1 MDLSKLTIE
10 RVHEGLKNKEFS
22 CKELT
27 EAHLEQAKKENE
39 KYNFMVTITEE
50 EALEQAEKVD
60 KKIAQ
65 GEELG
70 ILEGVPYCLKD
81 IFCTKGVKTT
91 FSANITKEFVP
102 PYDATVVKMLKDE
115 GAVLIGKTNMDE
127 FACGAS
133 TEYSIHGASKNP
145 VNPEYVTGGSSGG
158 SAAAVAT
165 NSCVFAL
172 GTDTGGSIRQPASF
186 CGIVGLKNTY
196 GRVSRSGVNSMASS
210 LDTIGPF
217 TRNCKDAAYVLSK
230 IAGQDHNDSTTPP
243 EEVPNYVEKVGGDVK
258 GLKIGVPKEF
268 FDDKVDEE
276 VAKAC
281 KDALAKLQDQGAEL
295 VEVDFPSIKY
305 AIAVYYILCPAELS
319 ANLARF
325 DGIRYGSKPET
336 EGEGLV
342 DYYFNARGEGFGEE
356 IKRRIMIGTYVLSAG
371 YYDAY
376 YKKAQKVRTM
386 IIEDFNRIFKKV
398 DVMAGPSSPFPAFK
412 LGAKS
417 DDPLQMYLADALT
430 IPINIAGVPS
440 VNIPVGETEFLN
452 CLANSHTILKMV
464 LCVSAISAD
473 LMIIPIK
480 PSLKE
485 IIDTLFS

>member
-1 MDLSKLTIE
+1 MDLSTLTIE

-27 EAHLEQAKKENE
+27 EASLNQAREANENF
-39 KYNFMVTITEE
+39 NFMVTITED

-60 KKIAQ
+60 AKIAK
-65 GEELG
+65 GEEIG
-70 ILEGVPYCLKD
+70 PLEGVPYCLKD
-81 IFCTKGVKTT
+81 IFNTKGIRTT
-91 FSANITKEFVP
+91 FASKIADDFVP
-102 PYDATVVKMLKDE
+102 PYDATVVKKLKDE
-115 GAVLIGKTNMDE
+115 GCVLIGKTNMDE

-133 TEYSIHGASKNP
+133 NEYSSHGPAKNP

-165 NSCVFAL
+165 NSCVFSL

-217 TRNCKDAAYVLSK
+217 TRNPKDAAYVLSK
-230 IAGQDHNDSTTPP
+230 IAGQDVNDSTTPP
-243 EEVPNYVEKVGGDVK
+243 KDVPDYVAGLEGDIR

-268 FDDKVDEE
+268 FDDKVEPD
-276 VAKAC
+276 VADAC
-281 KDALAKLQDQGAEL
+281 KKAIEKYKDMGAEI
-295 VEVDFPSIKY
+295 VDVSFSSIKY

-325 DGIRYGSKPET
+325 DAIRYGSKPKE
-336 EGEGLV
+336 EGEDLV

-376 YKKAQKVRTM
+376 YKKAQKVRTL
-386 IIEDFNRIFKKV
+386 IKQDFEEVFNMV
-398 DVMAGPSSPFPAFK
+398 DVLLTPTSPFPAFK
-412 LGAKS
+412 IGEKKNDILA
-417 DDPLQMYLADALT
+417 MYLADVFVAPAAL
-430 IPINIAGVPS
+430 AGMPAISVPAGKTS
-440 VNIPVGETEFLN
+440 KGLPVGLQVIGPRLGEDRVFNIGRVLN
-452 CLANSHTILKMV
+452 QL
-464 LCVSAISAD
+464 
-473 LMIIPIK
+473 
-480 PSLKE
+480 
-485 IIDTLFS
+485 

>member
-22 CKELT
+22 CVELT
-27 EAHLEQAKKENE
+27 KAHLEQAKAENE
-39 KYNFMVTITEE
+39 KFNFMVTITEE

-60 KKIAQ
+60 AKIAK

-81 IFCTKGVKTT
+81 IFCTKGIKTT
-91 FSANITKEFVP
+91 FSSNITRDFVP
-102 PYDATVVKMLKDE
+102 PYDATVVRMLKEE

-133 TEYSIHGASKNP
+133 TEYSIHGPAKNP

-158 SAAAVAT
+158 SAASVAT
-165 NSCVFAL
+165 NSCVFSL

-217 TRNCKDAAYVLSK
+217 ARNCKDAAYVLSK

-243 EEVPNYVEKVGGDVK
+243 EKVPDYVEKIDGDVR

-268 FDDKVDEE
+268 FDDKVDKE
-276 VAKAC
+276 VSDAV
-281 KDALAKLQDQGAEL
+281 KDALKKLQDNGAEL
-295 VEVDFPSIKY
+295 IDVDFPSIKY

-342 DYYFNARGEGFGEE
+342 DYYFNSRGEGFGEE

-386 IIEDFNRIFKKV
+386 IIEEVNRIFEKV
-398 DVMAGPSSPFPAFK
+398 DVMVGPTSPFPAFK
-412 LGAKS
+412 IGTKS
-417 DDPLQMYLADALT
+417 NDPLQMYLADALT
-430 IPINIAGVPS
+430 VPINIAGVPS
-440 VNIPVGETEFLN
+440 LNIPVGDTKEEKLPIGMQIVGPQFSEDL
-452 CLANSHTILKMV
+452 ILKV
-464 LCVSAISAD
+464 GNWYEGINS
-473 LMIIPIK
+473 
-480 PSLKE
+480 
-485 IIDTLFS
+485 

>member
-1 MDLSKLTIE
+1 MDLSTLTIE

-22 CKELT
+22 CVELT
-27 EAHLEQAKKENE
+27 EAHLEQARKENE
-39 KYNFMVTITEE
+39 KFNFMVTITDE
-50 EALEQAEKVD
+50 EALEQAKKVD
-60 KKIAQ
+60 EKIAN
-65 GEELG
+65 GEEIG
-70 ILEGVPYCLKD
+70 PLEGVPYCLKD
-81 IFCTKGVKTT
+81 IFNTKGVRTT
-91 FSANITKEFVP
+91 FSSNITRDFVP
-102 PYDATVVKMLKDE
+102 PYDATVVRKLKEE
-115 GAVLIGKTNMDE
+115 GCVLIGKTNMDE

-133 TEYSIHGASKNP
+133 NEYTIHGACKNP

-230 IAGQDHNDSTTPP
+230 IAGQDVNDSTTPP
-243 EEVPNYVEKVGGDVK
+243 EEVPDYVGKVDGDIR

-268 FDDKVDEE
+268 FDDKVDKE
-276 VAKAC
+276 VSDSVKE
-281 KDALAKLQDQGAEL
+281 ALKKLEAQGAEL

-325 DGIRYGSKPET
+325 DAIRYGSKPET
-336 EGEGLV
+336 EGEDLT
-342 DYYFNARGEGFGEE
+342 DYYFNSRGEGFGDE

-371 YYDAY
+371 YFDAY
-376 YKKAQKVRTM
+376 YKKALKVRTM
-386 IIEDFNRIFKKV
+386 IIEEVNRIFEKV
-398 DVMAGPSSPFPAFK
+398 DVMVGPTSPFPAFK
-412 LGAKS
+412 IGSKS
-417 DDPLQMYLADALT
+417 GDPLQMYLADALT
-430 IPINIAGVPS
+430 VPINIAGVPS
-440 VNIPVGETEFLN
+440 VNVPVGKTAGEGLPIGMQIIGPQFSEDL
-452 CLANSHTILKMV
+452 ILKV
-464 LCVSAISAD
+464 GAKYEGIA
-473 LMIIPIK
+473 
-480 PSLKE
+480 
-485 IIDTLFS
+485 